1 MDQPGTVQCDGF
13 DNLYSRG
20 DEQTNDLP
28 NEDESGVLF
37 YVNRD
42 GFPIKKKTWER
53 MWHHVEKIHPK
64 GSQMVQGIRQCQ
76 QLEKV
81 GYQLVYQLVYCSSVW
96 ARGWYFR
103 NFWVGMCRWDPGTL
117 NLYQS

>member
-1 MDQPGTVQCDGF
+1 MDRPAVQCDGF
-13 DNLYSRG
+13 DNLYSRD

-28 NEDESGVLF
+28 NEDESGILF

-42 GFPIKKKTWER
+42 GFPVKKKTWER

-64 GSQMVQGIRQCQ
+64 GSQIVQGIRQCQ

-81 GYQLVYQLVYCSSVW
+81 GYWIATIGDRMS
-96 ARGWYFR
+96 
-103 NFWVGMCRWDPGTL
+103 
-117 NLYQS
+117 